1 MKIACQLG
9 DMFITAAYAPSG
21 RATCKGC
28 QGKIAKEELRL
39 SNIVDED
46 HYHQEHHFHA
56 DCFQL
61 KPAFKNAT
69 YKDIF
74 HVENLSKEDQE
85 KVKAILEKLQKTEVK
100 KKPQQKKI
108 NPKSKQNKSKKSDVG
123 DDSDSDD
130 DYKGTKK
137 QNDKQTKIEQK
148 NEKKQVISKQS
159 ESFQNVSDEEEEPEV
174 FVLYDKSQKEE
185 FKKIQ
190 KELEKKS
197 MGQLKQMLKA
207 NDQKQTGNKGEL
219 IERIADCMIKGCLE
233 KCPNCSGGRPKFNPI
248 QKIFKCPGYM
258 DDTEFRFCNKSYQP
272 QDLKRIP
279 WVDV

>member
-1 MKIACQLG
+1 MKLPSLEG
-9 DMFITAAYAPSG
+9 DMFMTAAYAPSN

-28 QGKIAKEELRL
+28 YAKINKEELRL

-74 HVENLSKEDQE
+74 HVENLSKADQE
-85 KVKAILEKLQKTEVK
+85 KVKAILEKLQKSEFK
-100 KKPQQKKI
+100 KKPQQKKV
-108 NPKSKQNKSKKSDVG
+108 NPKSKQSKPKKNNVE
-123 DDSDSDD
+123 DDSDSDE
-130 DYKGTKK
+130 DYKNTKK
-137 QNDKQTKIEQK
+137 QSKKVEK
-148 NEKKQVISKQS
+148 KEKKQETIKKS
-159 ESFQNVSDEEEEPEV
+159 ESSENESDDEEPDV
-174 FVLYDKSQKEE
+174 FVLYDKAQKEE
-185 FKKIQ
+185 FRKIQ

-197 MGQLKQMLKA
+197 AGQLKQMLKA

-258 DDTEFRFCNKSYQP
+258 DDTEFRFCNKVFGP
-272 QDLKRIP
+272 KDLKRIP